1 MREFVMGARM
11 TLADVFSRPM
21 SAIREATDMFRGSV
35 ERANGATDH
44 WVDANGRLRNSL
56 GQYVARARETE
67 QQIEANA
74 HATSNWRD
82 RLISLQGAIA
92 AVAGAAVFKSAY
104 TWLVDSNAQMEQY
117 KNTLTVVMGSQEKAT
132 KTLEWATKFAA
143 QTPFEIPQI
152 VEATTRMQAY
162 GIQADK
168 TLGIV
173 GDMASVMGKDL
184 MQAVEAVADAQTGE
198 LERMKEFGIT
208 KQMILDQ
215 AKLLGS
221 VPVTNSGQITD
232 MKAFNAALFSL
243 MEKRFKGGMEMQSKS
258 FKGMLSNVSDFIGT
272 MGRKLGQPIFDKAKE
287 HLASFLDWLNRLQ
300 SDGSIDAFIAKI
312 KTVSKV
318 IWDSLGYA
326 YNRLV
331 SMAGKLQPVV
341 QPILEWMANRGL
353 PAVAAGIKEV
363 YEWGNR
369 FSEYVE
375 SNWSTLGPFIIG
387 VVTALGTYAAY
398 TKIVT
403 AATKAWAAAQLA
415 LDAVMA
421 MNPLG
426 LIIVGIGLLI
436 GAIIYLMGGFDN
448 FKAKVAEIW
457 GYTVQAWNNIW
468 AVLKPILTQMWA
480 NMVATWNAIVAAVM
494 PVLNTIWTGILNVFN
509 AIQSFWNQWGSTIT
523 AFWSI
528 LWAGI
533 VGYAGAYLQGLW
545 TLIVNVFNVIITVVK
560 GVWGVIAGIIQTA
573 WSIITGIFSVSLNLL
588 SGNWEGAWKA
598 MLDMLTG
605 VKDGIVNFF
614 GGLKTL
620 FWDSGKAII
629 QTLTDGI
636 KSMVDAPVAAI
647 KSVLEKVRE
656 YLPFSDA
663 KRGPLSELTYSGG
676 AIMTTLATG
685 VSNKAGTLHNA
696 MADSFAAAPKLT
708 GSASFQANV
717 NAAGSVP
724 AASGAA
730 NINPAGTPAQGG
742 SVQKTVT
749 IQKLFDKLELHDVGN
764 KDADSLVEEIM
775 HKLHDRL
782 QKADEVLGNADMA
795 VLL

>member
-1 MREFVMGARM
+1 MREFVMGARLQM
-11 TLADVFSRPM
+11 TDMFSRPM

-74 HATSNWRD
+74 HATSSWRD

-104 TWLVDSNAQMEQY
+104 NWLIDSNAQMEQY

-221 VPVTNSGQITD
+221 APVNNSGQITD

-258 FKGMLSNVSDFIGT
+258 FKGMLSNVSDFMGT
-272 MGRKLGQPIFDKAKE
+272 MGRKLGQPLFDKAKE

-312 KTVSKV
+312 KTVSRV
-318 IWDSLGYA
+318 IWDSLSYA
-326 YNRLV
+326 YKRLV

-353 PAVAAGIKEV
+353 PAVAVGIKEV

-375 SNWSTLGPFIIG
+375 SNWSTIGPFIIG

-421 MNPLG
+421 MNPIG

-436 GAIIYLMGGFDN
+436 GAIIYLLGGFDN
-448 FKAKVAEIW
+448 FKAKVAEVW
-457 GYTVQAWNNIW
+457 AYTVQAWNNIW
-468 AVLKPILTQMWA
+468 AVVQPILSQMWA
-480 NMVATWNAIVAAVM
+480 NMVATWNAILAAVM

-509 AIQSFWNQWGSTIT
+509 AIQSFWNTWGSTIT

-533 VGYAGAYLQGLW
+533 VGYAGAALQGLW
-545 TLIVNVFNVIITVVK
+545 TLIVNVFNVIMTVVQ

-573 WSIITGIFSVSLNLL
+573 WSIITGIFSVGLNLL
-588 SGNWEGAWKA
+588 SGNWSGAWQA

-605 VKDGIVNFF
+605 VEDGIVNFF
-614 GGLKTL
+614 GGLKNL

-629 QTLTDGI
+629 QTLVDGI

-685 VSNKAGTLHNA
+685 VGNKAGTLHNA

-708 GSASFQANV
+708 GSASFQADV

-724 AASGAA
+724 AAIGVA

-749 IQKLFDKLELHDVGN
+749 IQQLFDKLELHDVGN
-764 KDADSLVEEIM
+764 KDADSLVDEIM
-775 HKLHDRL
+775 HKLYDRL
-782 QKADEVLGNADMA
+782 QKADEVLGNAEMGA
-795 VLL
+795 LL

>member
-1 MREFVMGARM
+1 MREFVMGARL

-67 QQIEANA
+67 QQIDANA
-74 HATSNWRD
+74 NATSHWRD

-92 AVAGAAVFKSAY
+92 AVAGGVVFKQAY
-104 TWLVDSNAQMEQY
+104 DWLVDSNAQMEQY
-117 KNTLTVVMGSQEKAT
+117 RNTLTVVLGSQEKAV
-132 KTLEWATKFAA
+132 KTLEWANKFAA

-152 VEATTRMQAY
+152 VEATTRMAAY
-162 GIQADK
+162 GINAQK

-198 LERMKEFGIT
+198 LERLKEFGIT
-208 KQMILDQ
+208 KQMIIDQ

-221 VPVTNSGQITD
+221 NPVNNSGQITD

-258 FKGMLSNVSDFIGT
+258 FKGMLSNASDFIGT
-272 MGRKLGQPIFDKAKE
+272 LGRKLGQPIFDKAKE
-287 HLASFLDWLNRLQ
+287 GLGNFLDWLNRLQ
-300 SDGSIDAFIAKI
+300 DNGSIDAFVAKVQQGG
-312 KTVSKV
+312 KLLRDTFM
-318 IWDSLGYA
+318 YA
-326 YNRLV
+326 YSWVVTLAETIQPV
-331 SMAGKLQPVV
+331 LQPV
-341 QPILEWMANRGL
+341 LFWMANVGL
-353 PAVAAGIKEV
+353 PAVGAGLKQIFQ
-363 YEWGNR
+363 WAR
-369 FSEYVE
+369 AFAEYVDD
-375 SNWSTLGPFIIG
+375 NWGTIAPFIQGIAI
-387 VVTALGTYAAY
+387 ALGAY
-398 TKIVT
+398 VAITKTVRAVT
-403 AATKAWAAAQLA
+403 LAWQAAQW
-415 LDAVMA
+415 AVNVAMA

-426 LIIVGIGLLI
+426 IILVGIGLLI
-436 GAIIYLMGGFDN
+436 GAIIYLLGGFDN
-448 FKAKVAEIW
+448 FKAKVADVW
-457 GYTVQAWNNIW
+457 AYTVQAWNNIW
-468 AVLKPILTQMWA
+468 AVLQPILAQMWA
-480 NMVATWNAIVAAVM
+480 RMVATWNAILAAVL
-494 PVLNTIWTGILNVFN
+494 PVLNTIWTGIQNIFN
-509 AIQSFWNQWGSTIT
+509 AILSFWNTWGSTLVV
-523 AFWSI
+523 FWSI

-533 VGYAGAYLQGLW
+533 LGFAGAALQGLW
-545 TLIVNVFNVIITVVK
+545 TLIVNVFNVIMTVVK

-573 WSIITGIFSVSLNLL
+573 WSIITGIFSVGLNLL
-588 SGNWEGAWKA
+588 SGNWSGAWQA

-605 VKDGIVNFF
+605 VKAGIINFF

-629 QTLTDGI
+629 QTLVDGI
-636 KSMVDAPVAAI
+636 KSMVNAPVAAI
-647 KSVLEKVRE
+647 KSMLEKVRE

-685 VSNKAGTLHNA
+685 VGNKAGTLHNA

-708 GSASFQANV
+708 GSASFQADV

-730 NINPAGTPAQGG
+730 KINPAGTPAQGG

-764 KDADSLVEEIM
+764 KDPDSLVDELM
-775 HKLHDRL
+775 HKLYDRL
-782 QKADEVLGNADMA
+782 QKADEVLGNAEMGA
-795 VLL
+795 LL